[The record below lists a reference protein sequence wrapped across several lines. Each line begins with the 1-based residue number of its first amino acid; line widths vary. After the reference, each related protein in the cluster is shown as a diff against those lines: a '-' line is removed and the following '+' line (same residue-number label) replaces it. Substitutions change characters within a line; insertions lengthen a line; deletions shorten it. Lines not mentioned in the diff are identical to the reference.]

1 MIKLPFRGK
10 KLNIMFT
17 CIGRRVSLLNSFR
30 KSARQLKLNSNFI
43 GTDTD
48 NLSPALQ
55 LCDKQY
61 IVKPVTH
68 RLYLKEL
75 LAIVRKEKIKLIIPT
90 VDLDLKL
97 LAVNKAKF
105 EKLGCF
111 VLISN
116 PDVIDICQDKRQK
129 QETTT
134 AILSDH
140 LSLM

>member
-1 MIKLPFRGK
+1 MIKLPFKGK

-30 KSARQLKLNSNFI
+30 KSARQLKLSPNFI
-43 GTDTD
+43 GTDTEK
-48 NLSPALQ
+48 LSPALQ

-97 LAVNKAKF
+97 LAVN
-105 EKLGCF
+105 
-111 VLISN
+111 IS
-116 PDVIDICQDKRQK
+116 V
-129 QETTT
+129 
-134 AILSDH
+134 AF
-140 LSLM
+140 